1 MLALQVPLP
10 HGGFVNYRPRHL
22 IALAALVL
30 ALTSL
35 PALAGTY
42 TWIPAKQAL
51 SAGDETQTIV
61 ITGTRVIWGPGN
73 FDLNPSEATIMVAE
87 SSPNGGSIGPAP

>member
-1 MLALQVPLP
+1 MW
-10 HGGFVNYRPRHL
+10 
-22 IALAALVL
+22 LV
-30 ALTSL
+30 
-35 PALAGTY
+35 G
-42 TWIPAKQAL
+42 Q
-51 SAGDETQTIV
+51 TQTIV